1 MIIKSFEERKI
12 DLDNQKMHLLYGENQ
27 GQIDEF
33 INNIFKKKYKNCTF
47 QYEEKEVLNNENLIY
62 NALQIK
68 SFFDEK
74 KLIIIHR
81 TTDKIKNI
89 AETIKERDLSDVN
102 IVFISN

>member
-68 SFFDEK
+68 SFFDREFK
-74 KLIIIHR
+74 TDVSL
-81 TTDKIKNI
+81 TTN
-89 AETIKERDLSDVN
+89 LG
-102 IVFISN
+102 

>member
-1 MIIKSFEERKI
+1 MNLLIIF
-12 DLDNQKMHLLYGENQ
+12 L
-27 GQIDEF
+27 
-33 INNIFKKKYKNCTF
+33 KKYKNCTF

-68 SFFDEK
+68 SFFEEK

-102 IVFISN
+102 IVFISNVLEKNPKLEHCLKKTKN

>member
-33 INNIFKKKYKNCTF
+33 INNIFKKNIKI
-47 QYEEKEVLNNENLIY
+47 VLFNMKRKKFLIMKNLIY

-68 SFFDEK
+68 SFFEEK
-74 KLIIIHR
+74 I
-81 TTDKIKNI
+81 NYY
-89 AETIKERDLSDVN
+89 S
-102 IVFISN
+102 